1 MEKIQ
6 TGQYS
11 ILRTQGNGIAV
22 YVVEEESVLEVFQ
35 KAYPQCFFV
44 SLQDVDW
51 ERDFSPWPSE
61 KVFRSGRS
69 FRGGADAF
77 IDSLKTEIIPAAE
90 RDRKVTSRLFIGY
103 SLAGL
108 FGLYLGT
115 KTEQFSGI
123 ASVSGSLWYPGFIDY
138 LRNNPMH
145 AENIYLSLGD
155 QEHLSRSPVLQKVYD
170 CTKQTEE
177 LLKPK
182 QQTVFEVNPGGHF
195 TDPLRREM
203 KAIDWLLQKY

>member
-22 YVVEEESVLEVFQ
+22 YVAEEESVLEVFQ
-35 KAYPQCFFV
+35 KAYPQCFFI

-69 FRGGADAF
+69 FQGGADAF
-77 IDSLKTEIIPAAE
+77 IDSLKTEIISAAE

-155 QEHLSRSPVLQKVYD
+155 QEHLSRSHVLQKVYD

-177 LLKPK
+177 IFKPK

-195 TDPLRREM
+195 TDPLGREM

>member
-6 TGQYS
+6 IGQYS
-11 ILRTQGNGIAV
+11 ILRTPGNGIAV
-22 YVVEEESVLEVFQ
+22 YVVEEESALEVLV

-44 SLQDVDW
+44 SLQDIDW

-69 FRGGADAF
+69 FQGGADAF
-77 IDSLKTEIIPAAE
+77 INILNTEIIPAAE
-90 RDRKVTSRLFIGY
+90 SGRETAHRLFAGY

-115 KTEQFSGI
+115 KTAQFSGI

-155 QEHLSRSPVLQKVYD
+155 QEHLSHSSVLQKVYD

-177 LLKPK
+177 ILKSK

-195 TDPLRREM
+195 TDPLGREM
-203 KAIDWLLQKY
+203 KAIDWMLQNY

>member
-11 ILRTQGNGIAV
+11 VLRTEGNGIAV
-22 YVVEEESVLEVFQ
+22 YTAEEESVLEVFE

-44 SLQDVDW
+44 SLQAMDW

-69 FRGGADAF
+69 FQGGADAF
-77 IDSLKTEIIPAAE
+77 IETLKTEIMPMAE
-90 RDRKVTSRLFIGY
+90 MNRQVDKRLFIGY

-115 KTEQFSGI
+115 KTELFSGI
-123 ASVSGSLWYPGFIDY
+123 ASVSGSLWYPGFVDY
-138 LRNNPMH
+138 LRNNPIH
-145 AENIYLSLGD
+145 AEDIYLSLGD
-155 QEHLSRSPVLQKVYD
+155 QEHLSKSPVLQKVDD

-177 LLKPK
+177 ILKTK
-182 QQTVFEVNPGGHF
+182 QQVVFEKNPGGHF
-195 TDPLRREM
+195 NDPSGREM
-203 KAIDWLLQKY
+203 KAINWLLQKH